1 MAVIDY
7 EAVKTSVG
15 EVYKAGKEF
24 PQKELF
30 YSVPQDKRAA
40 KAAEIMQDTINAI
53 ANPFLPQKISVSLWQ
68 KATQIAKVSA
78 ERIIT
83 PKLFNDAITEAQKQF
98 VADNVARCQQEEQ
111 AERTVI
117 GGYGYGGDEEKIA
130 MTSAL
135 LRWTYKQMGRG
146 RMICPYLPSED
157 QISEFVLKN
166 KIPRDVAQKYRT
178 VIRAYLNDYN
188 FAQAENA
195 GMSCKLFNR
204 GNRLELIVL

>member
-7 EAVKTSVG
+7 EAVKASVG

-53 ANPFLPQKISVSLWQ
+53 ANHFLPQKISVSLWQ

-83 PKLFNDAITEAQKQF
+83 PKLFNDAIAEAQKQF

-111 AERTVI
+111 AERAVI

-188 FAQAENA
+188 FAQAENV

>member
-7 EAVKTSVG
+7 DAVKASVG

-24 PQKELF
+24 PQKEMF
-30 YSVPQDKRAA
+30 FAVPQDKRAA

-53 ANPFLPQKISVSLWQ
+53 ANHFLPQNISVTLWQ

-78 ERIIT
+78 EKMIT
-83 PKLFNDAITEAQKQF
+83 PKLFHDAIIEAQKQL
-98 VADNVARCQQEEQ
+98 AAENVTRCQQEKQE
-111 AERTVI
+111 ERAII
-117 GGYGYGGDEEKIA
+117 GGYGNGDEEKIA

-135 LRWTYKQMGRG
+135 LWWTFKQMGSG
-146 RMICPYLPSED
+146 RQICPYLPSEE

-166 KIPRDVAQKYRT
+166 NIPRGVAQKYRT
-178 VIRAYLNDYN
+178 LIRAYLNDYN
-188 FAQAENA
+188 FAKAENA

-204 GNRLELIVL
+204 GDRLELMVL

>member
-7 EAVKTSVG
+7 EAVKASVG

-53 ANPFLPQKISVSLWQ
+53 ANHFVPQKISVSLWH

-78 ERIIT
+78 EKIIT
-83 PKLFNDAITEAQKQF
+83 PKLFNNAITEAQKQF
-98 VADNVARCQQEEQ
+98 VADNVARCQQEKQE
-111 AERTVI
+111 ERAIV

-188 FAQAENA
+188 FAQAENV

>member
-24 PQKELF
+24 PQKEIF

-40 KAAEIMQDTINAI
+40 KAAEIMQDTINVI
-53 ANPFLPQKISVSLWQ
+53 ANHFLPQKISVSLWQ

-78 ERIIT
+78 EKIIT

-98 VADNVARCQQEEQ
+98 VADNVARCQQEKQE
-111 AERTVI
+111 ERAVF

-146 RMICPYLPSED
+146 RMICPYLPSEE

-204 GNRLELIVL
+204 GDRLELIVL

>member
-7 EAVKTSVG
+7 EAVKASVG

-53 ANPFLPQKISVSLWQ
+53 ANHFVPQKISVSLWQ

-111 AERTVI
+111 AERAVI

-146 RMICPYLPSED
+146 RMICPYLPSEE

-188 FAQAENA
+188 FAQAENV

>member
-7 EAVKTSVG
+7 EAVKASVG

-53 ANPFLPQKISVSLWQ
+53 ANHFLPQKISVSLWQ

-78 ERIIT
+78 EKIIT
-83 PKLFNDAITEAQKQF
+83 PKLFHDAILEAQKQY

-111 AERTVI
+111 AERAVI

-146 RMICPYLPSED
+146 RLICPYLPSED

-188 FAQAENA
+188 FAQAENV

>member
-7 EAVKTSVG
+7 DVVKASVG

-24 PQKELF
+24 PQKEMF
-30 YSVPQDKRAA
+30 FSVPQDKRAA

-53 ANPFLPQKISVSLWQ
+53 ANHFLPQNISVTLWQ

-78 ERIIT
+78 EKLIT
-83 PKLFNDAITEAQKQF
+83 PKLFHDAIIEAQKQLA
-98 VADNVARCQQEEQ
+98 ADSVARCQQEKQE
-111 AERTVI
+111 ERAVI
-117 GGYGYGGDEEKIA
+117 GGYGDGDEEKIA

-146 RMICPYLPSED
+146 RQICPYLPSEE
-157 QISEFVLKN
+157 QISDFVLKN
-166 KIPRDVAQKYRT
+166 NIPRGVAQKYRT
-178 VIRAYLNDYN
+178 LIRAYLNDYN
-188 FAQAENA
+188 FAKAENA

-204 GNRLELIVL
+204 GDRLELMVL

>member
-7 EAVKTSVG
+7 EAVKASVG

-53 ANPFLPQKISVSLWQ
+53 ANHFLPQKISVSLWQ

-83 PKLFNDAITEAQKQF
+83 PKLFNDAITEAQKQY
-98 VADNVARCQQEEQ
+98 VADNVARCQQEKQ
-111 AERTVI
+111 AERAIV

-146 RMICPYLPSED
+146 RMICPYLPSEE

-188 FAQAENA
+188 FTQAENV

>member
-1 MAVIDY
+1 MFFA
-7 EAVKTSVG
+7 
-15 EVYKAGKEF
+15 
-24 PQKELF
+24 
-30 YSVPQDKRAA
+30 VPQDKRAA

-53 ANPFLPQKISVSLWQ
+53 ANHFLPQKISVSLWQ

-98 VADNVARCQQEEQ
+98 VADNVARCQQEKQE
-111 AERTVI
+111 ERAIV
-117 GGYGYGGDEEKIA
+117 GGYGCGGDEEKIA

-146 RMICPYLPSED
+146 RLICPYLPSED

-188 FAQAENA
+188 FAQAENV

-204 GNRLELIVL
+204 GNRSELIVL

>member
-7 EAVKTSVG
+7 EAVKASVG

-53 ANPFLPQKISVSLWQ
+53 ANHFLPQKISVSLWQ

-78 ERIIT
+78 EKIIT

-111 AERTVI
+111 AERAVI

-146 RMICPYLPSED
+146 RMICPYLPSEE

-188 FAQAENA
+188 FAQAENV

>member
-7 EAVKTSVG
+7 EAVKASVG

-53 ANPFLPQKISVSLWQ
+53 ANHFLPQNISVTLWQ
-68 KATQIAKVSA
+68 KTTQIAKVSA
-78 ERIIT
+78 EKVIT
-83 PKLFNDAITEAQKQF
+83 PKLFHDAIIEAQKQL
-98 VADNVARCQQEEQ
+98 AAENVARCQQEKQE
-111 AERTVI
+111 ERAII
-117 GGYGYGGDEEKIA
+117 GGYGNGDEEKIA

-135 LRWTYKQMGRG
+135 LRWTFKQMGRG
-146 RMICPYLPSED
+146 RQICPYLPSEE

-166 KIPRDVAQKYRT
+166 KIPRGVAQKYRT
-178 VIRAYLNDYN
+178 LIRAYLNDYN
-188 FAQAENA
+188 FAKAENA

-204 GNRLELIVL
+204 GDRLELMVL

>member
-7 EAVKTSVG
+7 DAVKASVG

-24 PQKELF
+24 PQKEMF
-30 YSVPQDKRAA
+30 FAVPQDKRAA

-53 ANPFLPQKISVSLWQ
+53 ANHFLPQNISVTLWQ

-78 ERIIT
+78 EKMIT
-83 PKLFNDAITEAQKQF
+83 PKLFHDAIIEAQKQL
-98 VADNVARCQQEEQ
+98 AAENVARCQQEKQE
-111 AERTVI
+111 ERAII
-117 GGYGYGGDEEKIA
+117 GGYGNGDEEKIA

-135 LRWTYKQMGRG
+135 LQWTFKQMGRG
-146 RMICPYLPSED
+146 RQICPYLPSEE

>member
-53 ANPFLPQKISVSLWQ
+53 ANHFLPQKISVSLWQ

-78 ERIIT
+78 EKIIT

-98 VADNVARCQQEEQ
+98 VADNVARCQQEKQE
-111 AERTVI
+111 ERAVFS
-117 GGYGYGGDEEKIA
+117 GYGYGGDEEKIA

-146 RMICPYLPSED
+146 RMICPYLPSEE
-157 QISEFVLKN
+157 QISDFVLKN
-166 KIPRDVAQKYRT
+166 NIPRGVAQKYRT
-178 VIRAYLNDYN
+178 LIRAYLNDYN

>member
-53 ANPFLPQKISVSLWQ
+53 ANHFLPQKISVSLWQ

-78 ERIIT
+78 EKIIT

-98 VADNVARCQQEEQ
+98 VADNVARCQQEKQE
-111 AERTVI
+111 ERAIV
-117 GGYGYGGDEEKIA
+117 GGYGCGGDEEKIA

-146 RMICPYLPSED
+146 RMICPYLPSEE
-157 QISEFVLKN
+157 QISDFVLKN
-166 KIPRDVAQKYRT
+166 NIPRDVAQKYRT

>member
-7 EAVKTSVG
+7 EAVKASVG

-24 PQKELF
+24 PQKEMF
-30 YSVPQDKRAA
+30 FAVPQDKRAA

-53 ANPFLPQKISVSLWQ
+53 ANHFLPQKISVTLWQ

-78 ERIIT
+78 EKTIT
-83 PKLFNDAITEAQKQF
+83 PKLFHDAILEAQKQLA
-98 VADNVARCQQEEQ
+98 ADSVTRCQQEKQE
-111 AERTVI
+111 ERAII
-117 GGYGYGGDEEKIA
+117 GGYGDDEKLA
-130 MTSAL
+130 MTGML
-135 LRWTYKQMGRG
+135 LHWTYKQMSRG
-146 RMICPYLPSED
+146 RMICPYLPTEE

-188 FAQAENA
+188 FAQAENV

>member
-7 EAVKTSVG
+7 EAVKASVG

-53 ANPFLPQKISVSLWQ
+53 ANHFLPQKISVSLWQ

-78 ERIIT
+78 EKIIT

-98 VADNVARCQQEEQ
+98 VADNVARCQQEKQE
-111 AERTVI
+111 ERAVF

-166 KIPRDVAQKYRT
+166 KIPRDVAQKYLT

-188 FAQAENA
+188 FSQAENTT
-195 GMSCKLFNR
+195 MSCKLFNR
-204 GNRLELIVL
+204 GDRLELIVL

>member
-1 MAVIDY
+1 MAAIDY
-7 EAVKTSVG
+7 DAVKASVG

-53 ANPFLPQKISVSLWQ
+53 ANHFLPQNISVTLWQ

-78 ERIIT
+78 EKMIT
-83 PKLFNDAITEAQKQF
+83 PKLFHDAILEAQKQLA
-98 VADNVARCQQEEQ
+98 ADSVTRCQQEKQE
-111 AERTVI
+111 ERAII
-117 GGYGYGGDEEKIA
+117 GGYGNGDEEKIA

-135 LRWTYKQMGRG
+135 LRWTFKQMGRG
-146 RMICPYLPSED
+146 RQICPYLPSEE
-157 QISEFVLKN
+157 QISDFVLKN
-166 KIPRDVAQKYRT
+166 NIPRGVAQKYRT
-178 VIRAYLNDYN
+178 LIRAYLNDYN
-188 FAQAENA
+188 FAKAENA

-204 GNRLELIVL
+204 GDRLELMVL